1 MKAKELATKIGTQV
15 VIGAATAAGAALWN
29 KVLEVKLVKAKNG
42 IVKRLSR

>member
-1 MKAKELATKIGTQV
+1 MKAKELANTIGTHV

-29 KVLEVKLVKAKNG
+29 KVLEAKLIKAKNG

>member
-1 MKAKELATKIGTQV
+1 MKTKELVNTIGTHV

-29 KVLEVKLVKAKNG
+29 KVLEVKLIKAKNG